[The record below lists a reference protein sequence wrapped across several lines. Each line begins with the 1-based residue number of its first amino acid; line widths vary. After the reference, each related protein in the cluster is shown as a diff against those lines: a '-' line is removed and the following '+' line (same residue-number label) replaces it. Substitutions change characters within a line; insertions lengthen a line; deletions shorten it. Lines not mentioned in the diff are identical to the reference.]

1 MQNGVSETTLI
12 NLINRKAE
20 RSGNVANVFF
30 LNLSLLSFLL
40 LSYIKWIHLFMKI
53 NHAVV

>member
-30 LNLSLLSFLL
+30 FIFAVISATLL
-40 LSYIKWIHLFMKI
+40 Y
-53 NHAVV
+53 